1 MIYTKMSKIFWNR
14 VNKTVKQYSSVGMQA
29 QVGEDVITQLEN
41 IKKEQTE
48 TKKKTEEKMHRMS
61 E

>member
-1 MIYTKMSKIFWNR
+1 MSKIFWNR